1 MSPNVDSCRRNSPLG
16 AACFALSALLAG
28 GFLAQCAL
36 PREYTATARV
46 LLAPASGGQRA
57 FLAQSQG
64 LLERLQGLDISVR
77 ANGASRVLKVQ
88 FASADP
94 RRASEHLN
102 RFVRALAQADAQVR
116 VIDEAS
122 VPYARR
128 RTPAALACALLG
140 ASLSLLSLGILLR
153 RRGRSA
159 RRAPP
164 LPRSTV
170 RAALGLAREGRTPLL
185 VQTRSG
191 FRLLEGAAAMAQ
203 RSEVHVIGAAA
214 GGSVIVARTRRRGG

>member
-1 MSPNVDSCRRNSPLG
+1 MSPNGDSCRRNSPLG

-28 GFLAQCAL
+28 GFLAGLAL
-36 PREYTATARV
+36 PREYIATARV
-46 LLAPASGGQRA
+46 LLAPAAGSQRS
-57 FLAQSQG
+57 FLAQAQS
-64 LLERLQGLDISVR
+64 LDISVR

-88 FASADP
+88 FASSDP
-94 RRASEHLN
+94 RRASERLN
-102 RFVRALAQADAQVR
+102 GFVRALSQADAQVR

-122 VPYARR
+122 VPYAPRR
-128 RTPAALACALLG
+128 SPTVLTCTLLV
-140 ASLSLLSLGILLR
+140 ASLAFLSLGMVLR

-159 RRAPP
+159 RRAPA

-191 FRLLEGAAAMAQ
+191 FRLLEGAAAMAH

-214 GGSVIVARTRRRGG
+214 GGSVIVARTRRRRG